1 MINNKP
7 FPSQRAAAVVACSEW
22 AQLGTNQHATGS
34 EPASYPQTASQMAT
48 TANVSVKTIQQAKAA
63 QKAGL
68 GEQVRDRLCR

>member
-1 MINNKP
+1 LINNKP

-22 AQLGTNQHATGS
+22 AKLGTNQHAGCK
-34 EPASYPQTASQMAT
+34 PGLQATADQMAKE
-48 TANVSVKTIQQAKAA
+48 AEVSRQTIQQATAA